1 MKTFT
6 AALIQMR
13 GTPDH
18 EASLRAFEKSVREAA
33 SRGARLVCGPE
44 LFYFDGDMQRVS
56 HYAVTIPGPVTE
68 RLSSLARKYAV
79 YLCPGT
85 LPERRAEGTPYNT
98 LLLFAPDGALIGKYR
113 KRHLFQVDIPGELR
127 HDERDYFSAGND
139 PAPVFNTELG
149 RLGASICYD
158 LRFPEQFLRLSL
170 QGAEI
175 ILAPSAFTK
184 PTGQAHWHVLCRARA
199 VETGCFILAPDRTGR
214 CGADTERYGHSLI
227 VDPWGAVLAEAGE
240 REEVIS
246 AELRAESLADAR
258 NRLRS
263 IEHRVRGDSVPD
275 P

>member
-6 AALIQMR
+6 VALIQMR
-13 GTPDH
+13 CTADH
-18 EASLRAFEKSVREAA
+18 EASLREFEKSVREAA
-33 SRGARLVCGPE
+33 SRDARLICGPE

-56 HYAVTIPGPVTE
+56 HFAVTIPGPVIE
-68 RLSSLARKYAV
+68 RLSAIARKHAV

-85 LPERRAEGTPYNT
+85 LPERRAEGKPYNT

-113 KRHLFQVDIPGELR
+113 KRHLFRADIPGELR
-127 HDERDYFSAGND
+127 HDERDYFLAGSE
-139 PAPVFNTELG
+139 PAPVFETELG
-149 RLGASICYD
+149 RLGATICYD

-184 PTGQAHWHVLCRARA
+184 PTGEAHWHVLCRARA

-214 CGADTERYGHSLI
+214 CGADTERYGYSLI

-240 REEVIS
+240 GEEIIT

-258 NRLRS
+258 RRLSS
-263 IEHRVRGDSVPD
+263 IEHRATGDSVPD

>member
-13 GTPDH
+13 GQPDP
-18 EASLRAFEKSVREAA
+18 EVSLRQFEEHVKEAV

-44 LFYFDGDMQRVS
+44 YVYFSGDVHDMARLATPV
-56 HYAVTIPGPVTE
+56 PGPVTE
-68 RLSSLARKYAV
+68 RLSALARKHAV

-85 LPERRAEGTPYNT
+85 LPEWRAEGTPYNT
-98 LLLFAPDGALIGKYR
+98 LLLFSPDGALLGKYR
-113 KRHLFQVDIPGELR
+113 KRHLFRADIPGELR

-139 PAPVFNTELG
+139 PAPVFNTERG

-240 REEVIS
+240 CEEVIS